1 MSKDEGGNVTSYTYD
16 DGDRMLT
23 AGGVGYAYD
32 NNGNQTGR
40 GADTFGWDYEN
51 RLISATVNGTSVSY
65 TYRGDGLRHS
75 KTVGSNTISL
85 RAEALEAE
93 AYTWDVNRGL
103 PVVLQDGAYTYVYGL
118 GLISQTDNSGN
129 QSYFLGNG
137 LGSTEALVDGS
148 GNVIA
153 TYKYDVYGAV
163 RSSSGSGST
172 EYRFTGQQ
180 DDADIGYTYL
190 RARYYDQ
197 ATGRF
202 LSKDPWRGR
211 VSLPATQHHYAYSA
225 NDPVNWRDPRGL
237 DYVDVNITVGA
248 GLGVTFGLM
257 FSNEK
262 GTYVYAGAG
271 FTTPGPSASVTFSG
285 SDPATGWNVAVQL
298 ASVGAGQ
305 AGWTFAP
312 NGGLFGEWG
321 AGTPGGSLTV
331 FYSAPW
337 EDFQSMMIGLGVID
351 PFPYIMSQG
360 VCRRNR

>member
-16 DGDRMLT
+16 NGDRMLT

-93 AYTWDVNRGL
+93 AYTWDVNSGL

-190 RARYYDQ
+190 RARYYDPQ
-197 ATGRF
+197 TLHSYLYTAA
-202 LSKDPWRGR
+202 DPINA
-211 VSLPATQHHYAYSA
+211 VDPSA
-225 NDPVNWRDPRGL
+225 ESQV
-237 DYVDVNITVGA
+237 
-248 GLGVTFGLM
+248 
-257 FSNEK
+257 
-262 GTYVYAGAG
+262 
-271 FTTPGPSASVTFSG
+271 PGPLLEMAKQFASWVWQHVQRLG
-285 SDPATGWNVAVQL
+285 AWAVQEEVQ
-298 ASVGAGQ
+298 VGFDRCIADGGRQKAAG
-305 AGWTFAP
+305 
-312 NGGLFGEWG
+312 
-321 AGTPGGSLTV
+321 
-331 FYSAPW
+331 
-337 EDFQSMMIGLGVID
+337 D
-351 PFPYIMSQG
+351 
-360 VCRRNR
+360 RRSNQ